1 MTQRATSSIRSLRQL
16 RTRTV
21 LLAGAVVVALVYF
34 TSAYYH
40 RNVMAEHAS
49 WIPTT
54 PGQASSQAAEEAD
67 VRRRSACWEQWF
79 SKGTVC
85 VRPPK
90 QWTEQ
95 AKLDLVWTW
104 SNSSL
109 TRQAHDRID
118 PAKTSSSHS
127 HAEAS
132 DFLRYSFRSAQQHM
146 HHGFGRVT
154 LLTPDLPKDK
164 LATPAL
170 EACTRSYQD
179 AQGVSRSGQR
189 PCWLATEDRVFEA
202 PQLLHNRQVGCAP
215 GSSASSCSGHW
226 IDQDEPFSSALLAA
240 QAPGM
245 SDVRLLVAPHHVFA
259 RPVSASD
266 FWSPLYGATYRFDPE
281 AQVSSAAASPTAG
294 EEALQKPNA
303 LLDARFGVRP
313 RRKLLDLPVPVS
325 ASILAEMRQIWPGV
339 LKLTPT
345 SQSAKFDFGF
355 LAAHYVLERH
365 REALL
370 WSFVVAKHDRDAD
383 GVLSAAEAEA
393 VLKDLGI
400 DAHKAYAAPQVE
412 LPRRGTRSAATV
424 VSNLRRAQMP
434 ERLGKESMSSSMDGL
449 AFLTPRSSD
458 AQEGAAAE
466 EVQPPVCRLDREC
479 VKPLLDAMSGSDP
492 PRVSEVLRRVAFQA
506 PMCGD
511 CMLTHLVGQS
521 GEQGLSAFLPAGE
534 LDMPAI
540 EVLPLTARFEQADY
554 SLSGSG
560 AARTTRL
567 HGVTQLLARYAHT
580 MVQQQSFVTP
590 AMATLSQARL
600 GLITLEVLESSSLFS
615 FKQQLNA
622 SEALEPAAQTEWD
635 WTAYVRAWLSLRFPF
650 AMRFESRTDEL

>member
-95 AKLDLVWTW
+95 AKLDLIWTW

-164 LATPAL
+164 LATQAL
-170 EACTRSYQD
+170 QACTRSYQD

-240 QAPGM
+240 QAPGL

-281 AQVSSAAASPTAG
+281 AQVSSAAASPMAG
-294 EEALQKPNA
+294 QEALQKPNA

-325 ASILAEMRQIWPGV
+325 ASILAEMRQIWPDV

-345 SQSAKFDFGF
+345 SQSARFDFGF

-383 GVLSAAEAEA
+383 GLLSAAEAEA
-393 VLKDLGI
+393 VLKELGI

-466 EVQPPVCRLDREC
+466 EAQPPVCRLDREC
-479 VKPLLDAMSGSDP
+479 VKPLLDAVSGSDP

-622 SEALEPAAQTEWD
+622 SEPLELAAQTEWD

-650 AMRFESRTDEL
+650 AMRFESRTHEL

>member
-1 MTQRATSSIRSLRQL
+1 MSWPNTQAGSRQHPDRHRAKPPRRQTSGDVRHAGSSGSARAPCASDLPSNGRNKSSSI
-16 RTRTV
+16 
-21 LLAGAVVVALVYF
+21 F
-34 TSAYYH
+34 
-40 RNVMAEHAS
+40 
-49 WIPTT
+49 
-54 PGQASSQAAEEAD
+54 
-67 VRRRSACWEQWF
+67 
-79 SKGTVC
+79 
-85 VRPPK
+85 
-90 QWTEQ
+90 
-95 AKLDLVWTW
+95 VWTW

-132 DFLRYSFRSAQQHM
+132 DFMRYSFRSAQQHM

-164 LATPAL
+164 LATQAL

-179 AQGVSRSGQR
+179 AQGLRIFMLG
-189 PCWLATEDRVFEA
+189 A
-202 PQLLHNRQVGCAP
+202 
-215 GSSASSCSGHW
+215 W

-281 AQVSSAAASPTAG
+281 AQVSSAAASPMAG
-294 EEALQKPNA
+294 QEALQKPNA

-325 ASILAEMRQIWPGV
+325 ASILAEMRQIWPDV
-339 LKLTPT
+339 LKLTPK
-345 SQSAKFDFGF
+345 SQSARFDFGF

-383 GVLSAAEAEA
+383 GLLSAAEAEA

-466 EVQPPVCRLDREC
+466 EAQPPVCRLDREC
-479 VKPLLDAMSGSDP
+479 VKPLLDAVSGSDP

-506 PMCGD
+506 PMFRGRTHDAAAWGDAAFGAVRAHGGAAAIVRHARHGDALAGKAGSDHARGARVVVAVLVQAAAERIRAARAGSADRGGRGSIAELRTACGWARVTGQEQTKLWGVCLKFMVI
-511 CMLTHLVGQS
+511 CMRCETLITAV
-521 GEQGLSAFLPAGE
+521 LPASVEG
-534 LDMPAI
+534 
-540 EVLPLTARFEQADY
+540 
-554 SLSGSG
+554 
-560 AARTTRL
+560 
-567 HGVTQLLARYAHT
+567 
-580 MVQQQSFVTP
+580 
-590 AMATLSQARL
+590 
-600 GLITLEVLESSSLFS
+600 
-615 FKQQLNA
+615 
-622 SEALEPAAQTEWD
+622 
-635 WTAYVRAWLSLRFPF
+635 
-650 AMRFESRTDEL
+650 

>member
-40 RNVMAEHAS
+40 LNVVAEHAD

-54 PGQASSQAAEEAD
+54 PGQASSQAADEAD
-67 VRRRSACWEQWF
+67 VQRRSACWEQWF

-109 TRQAHDRID
+109 TPQAHDRID
-118 PAKTSSSHS
+118 PARASSSHS

-170 EACTRSYQD
+170 EACTRSYSD
-179 AQGVSRSGQR
+179 AQGVSRNGQR

-202 PQLLHNRQVGCAP
+202 PQLLHNRQVGCSP
-215 GSSASSCSGHW
+215 GSLATSCSGHW
-226 IDQDEPFSSALLAA
+226 IDQDEPYSSALLAA
-240 QAPGM
+240 QAPGL

-281 AQVSSAAASPTAG
+281 VPSAGASPTAG

-303 LLDARFGVRP
+303 LLDARFGARP
-313 RRKLLDLPVPVS
+313 RRKLRDLPVPVS
-325 ASILAEMRQIWPGV
+325 ASILAEMRHIWPDV
-339 LKLTPT
+339 LRLTPE
-345 SQSAKFDFGF
+345 AKSTTFDFGF

-370 WSFVVAKHDRDAD
+370 WSFMVAKHDRDAD
-383 GVLSAAEAEA
+383 GVFSAAEAEA
-393 VLKDLGI
+393 LLKDLNI
-400 DAHKAYAAPQVE
+400 DAHRAYAAPQVE
-412 LPRRGTRSAATV
+412 VPRRGTRSAATV
-424 VSNLRRAQMP
+424 ASNLRRAQMP
-434 ERLGKESMSSSMDGL
+434 ERLGKESMMSSMDGL
-449 AFLTPRSSD
+449 AFLIPRSSD

-466 EVQPPVCRLDREC
+466 EAQPPVCRLEREC
-479 VKPLLDAMSGSDP
+479 VKPLLDAVTGSDR

-521 GEQGLSAFLPAGE
+521 GEQGLSAFLPAAE
-534 LDMPAI
+534 LEMPVI
-540 EVLPLTARFEQADY
+540 EVLPLTARFEQADH
-554 SLSGSG
+554 SLAGSG
-560 AARTTRL
+560 LARTTRL

-580 MVQQQSFVTP
+580 VVQQQSFVTP
-590 AMATLSQARL
+590 AMSTLSQTRL

-622 SEALEPAAQTEWD
+622 SEPLELATQTEWD

-650 AMRFESRTDEL
+650 AMRFESRTHEL